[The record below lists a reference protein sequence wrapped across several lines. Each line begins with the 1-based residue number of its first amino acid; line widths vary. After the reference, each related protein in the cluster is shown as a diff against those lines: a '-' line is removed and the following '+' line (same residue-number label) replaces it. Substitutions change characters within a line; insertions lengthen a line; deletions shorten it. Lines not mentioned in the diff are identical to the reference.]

1 MILISFLIL
10 FTSSVALT
18 FLYLTVDCA
27 FRLWDE
33 LKDDFPTEEDL
44 SGYAKVFWT
53 RRFPVALFSHVY
65 DRAGTYWISTLLF
78 ILTVILSFFC
88 YSLIKPAIWLPFMDW
103 LMAFLSKLWEYK

>member
-33 LKDDFPTEEDL
+33 LKDDFPIKGDPV
-44 SGYAKVFWT
+44 GYAKAFWT
-53 RRFPVALFSHVY
+53 RRFPAEIFA
-65 DRAGTYWISTLLF
+65 RMGTYWISTLLF

-103 LMAFLSKLWEYK
+103 LMAFLSKLWGI